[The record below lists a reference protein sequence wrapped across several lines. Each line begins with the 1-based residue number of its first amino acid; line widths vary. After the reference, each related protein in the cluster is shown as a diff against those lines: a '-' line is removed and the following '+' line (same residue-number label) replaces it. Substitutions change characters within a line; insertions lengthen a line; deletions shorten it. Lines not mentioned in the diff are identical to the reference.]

1 MDDEVPVANELDPDA
16 VGLFAF
22 NVWNYKQGE
31 MVSLMIHIGQRLDL
45 YRTMAGLGPVS
56 STELASRTG
65 LDERWLREWL
75 HGQAA
80 AGLLDHHP
88 DTGFELADVG
98 AAVLADDR
106 TSLFYAAGAFTAPPP
121 SPGIVEA
128 MVDSFRTG
136 IGLTYDDRG
145 PSAAHQTEQSLG
157 PWVRLALLPRILPA
171 LDGVERRLD
180 EGATVAD
187 VGCGSGVALLTMAA
201 RFGASRFHGYDSSRH
216 AINRARVNAGAAH
229 LAGDPNGDERVAFH
243 LVDGAALPSEP
254 TFDLV
259 LTFDVLH
266 DMVDPSGVASAIR
279 EAIRPDGTWLIKDI
293 RCADTFEAN
302 RKNPML
308 AMMYGFSI
316 EGCLASATSTPG
328 GAGYGTLGLPP
339 STMEAL
345 CRDAGFTRFQ
355 VHDFDDPANL
365 YYEVRP

>member
-1 MDDEVPVANELDPDA
+1 MDVDEPSTGAPDPDE

-31 MVSLMIHIGQRLDL
+31 LVSLMIHIGQRLDL
-45 YRTMAGLGPVS
+45 YRTMAGLGPIS
-56 STELASRTG
+56 SVDLAARTG

-75 HGQAA
+75 FGQAA
-80 AGLLDHHP
+80 AGLLDHRAER
-88 DTGFELADVG
+88 GFELTDVG

-106 TSLFYAAGAFTAPPP
+106 SSLAYAAGAFTAPPP
-121 SPGIVEA
+121 SPQIVEG
-128 MVDSFRTG
+128 MIESFRSG
-136 IGLTYDDRG
+136 VGLSYDDRG

-157 PWVRLALLPRILPA
+157 PWVRLALVPTILPA
-171 LDGVERRLD
+171 LEGVEETLAA
-180 EGATVAD
+180 GGVVAD
-187 VGCGSGVALLTMAA
+187 IGCGSGVALLAMANRYA
-201 RFGASRFHGYDSSRH
+201 DAQFHGYDSSRH
-216 AINRARVNAGAAH
+216 AIVRGRANLAAAD
-229 LAGDPNGDERVAFH
+229 LPGERTADERVTFH
-243 LVDGAALPSEP
+243 LVDGAALPTDP

-259 LTFDVLH
+259 LTFDCLH
-266 DMVDPSGVASAIR
+266 DMTDPAGVAAAIR
-279 EAIRPDGTWLIKDI
+279 QAIRPDGTWLIKDI
-293 RCADTFEAN
+293 RCGDTFEAN

-339 STMEAL
+339 AVMEDL
-345 CRDAGFTRFQ
+345 CRTAGFTRFR